1 MSFCYL
7 TGVTC
12 EHGSSAH
19 SCLKL
24 IFEQEWKPCEDLA
37 VDQGVLNR
45 LGCALQPIACGV
57 SDGLI
62 LCLPLYLGFVACKP
76 PFVIN
81 FVDINKVFVE
91 VFVITFVC
99 CDELAVDPWD

>member
-1 MSFCYL
+1 M
-7 TGVTC
+7 
-12 EHGSSAH
+12 
-19 SCLKL
+19 
-24 IFEQEWKPCEDLA
+24 
-37 VDQGVLNR
+37 DQVVLDR

-62 LCLPLYLGFVACKP
+62 FCLLLYSGLLACEP

>member
-1 MSFCYL
+1 MALCKTTILSLPLRYPVCMSFCYL

-24 IFEQEWKPCEDLA
+24 IFEQVWKPCEDLA

-57 SDGLI
+57 SDGLVYFAFCCI
-62 LCLPLYLGFVACKP
+62 L
-76 PFVIN
+76 
-81 FVDINKVFVE
+81 
-91 VFVITFVC
+91 VC
-99 CDELAVDPWD
+99 VGL